1 MKKTFA
7 NIRTLA
13 AVLMTS
19 AALVACN
26 KEYNATAEQTPQV
39 YTLTIQAGMDSNAQ
53 TKALELDGT
62 KLVAKWAE
70 GDELTVQNLNTGAI
84 LGGTL
89 TASNVSADGKKC
101 TFSGTLTGT
110 ISPDDDLLL
119 FYHNMVSL
127 QNGTLA
133 SAAANDKANAMVK
146 VATVEAG
153 NITITGGT
161 ATFNTVTTIL
171 KLTLKDG
178 SSNALNAT
186 SLTISVDGVDF
197 FSASPTAATY
207 TANGNGVLYFVVP
220 PKDDL
225 ASQMSVAKVGDLS
238 EVATWETNL
247 ETYPV
252 TFTATV
258 GSDTYTA
265 TKSGYKLDR
274 GKYYATTLTMAK
286 ETPATDLSTISANYV
301 AQDGEVLTGTLANNV
316 KISIADGA
324 TVTLKDV
331 QINESGTW
339 TSGNYAGI
347 TCAGNAT
354 ITLEGTNTVKGFYE
368 DYPGIQ
374 VPVDKTLTIQGTG
387 SLNASSNGYGAG
399 IGGGYEIS
407 CGNIVIKGGTIN
419 ANGGGG
425 CSGIGIGTGDLT
437 CGTITISGGDITA
450 NGGTNGAGIGI
461 GGGGSGASSCGAITI
476 SGGTVKATGGNGG
489 AGIGS
494 GHYGGFG
501 SSSCGTIT
509 ISGGTVEATG
519 GSNAA
524 GIGSGHNDGAG
535 ASSCGTITITSGV
548 TSVTATK
555 GSGAPNSIGAGKG
568 SSEITVNIEDPSKVT
583 QN

>member
-13 AVLMTS
+13 AVLMAS

-26 KEYNATAEQTPQV
+26 KEYNATTEQTPQV
-39 YTLTIQAGMDSNAQ
+39 YTLAIQAGMDSNAQ

-70 GDELTVQNLNTGAI
+70 GDELTVQNLNTDAI

-119 FYHNMVSL
+119 FYHGTPSL

-133 SAAANDKANAMVK
+133 SAAANDRANATVK
-146 VATVEAG
+146 VATVDAG

-186 SLTISVDGVDF
+186 SLTISVDGFDF

-220 PKDDL
+220 SKKDL
-225 ASQMSVAKVGDLS
+225 AVQMSFYKVGDPS
-238 EVATWETNL
+238 AVATWETNL

-286 ETPATDLSTISANYV
+286 SPIDLSTLTADYE
-301 AQDGEVLTGTLANNV
+301 AKDGEVLTGTLANNV

-324 TVTLKDV
+324 TVT
-331 QINESGTW
+331 INNVTINGTNDSDYEW
-339 TSGNYAGI
+339 AGI
-347 TCAGNAT
+347 TCLGDAT
-354 ITLEGTNTVKGFYE
+354 IILSGTNTVKGFYE
-368 DYPGIQ
+368 NYPGIQ
-374 VPVDKTLTIQGTG
+374 AAAAGKTLIINGTG
-387 SLNASSNGYGAG
+387 SLTASSYGYGAG
-399 IGGGYEIS
+399 IGGKS
-407 CGNIVIKGGTIN
+407 AVACGNIEIKGGTIT
-419 ANGGGG
+419 AT
-425 CSGIGIGTGDLT
+425 SGDR
-437 CGTITISGGDITA
+437 
-450 NGGTNGAGIGI
+450 GAGIG
-461 GGGGSGASSCGAITI
+461 GGYNASCGNITI
-476 SGGTVKATGGNGG
+476 SGGTVTATGGQHG
-489 AGIGS
+489 AGIG
-494 GHYGGFG
+494 GGRRGG
-501 SSSCGTIT
+501 STGSCGNIL
-509 ISGGTVEATG
+509 ISGGTVTATG
-519 GSNAA
+519 GDYAA
-524 GIGSGHNDGAG
+524 GIGGGRGNTNSKL
-535 ASSCGTITITSGV
+535 SSCGTITITTGV
-548 TSVTATK
+548 TKVTATK
-555 GSGAPNSIGAGKG
+555 GDGAPNSIGAGYYG
-568 SSEITVNIEDPSKVT
+568 TCGTVTIEAGANVT

>member
-1 MKKTFA
+1 MKRTFA

-13 AVLMTS
+13 AVLMAS

-39 YTLTIQAGMDSNAQ
+39 YTIAIQAGMDSNAQ

-70 GDELTVQNLNTGAI
+70 GDELMVFNVNLGAP

-110 ISPDDDLLL
+110 ISPDDDLMF
-119 FYHNMVSL
+119 FYHETGSP
-127 QNGTLA
+127 QDGTLA
-133 SAAANDKANAMVK
+133 SAAANDKANATVK
-146 VATVEAG
+146 VATVDEG

-161 ATFNTVTTIL
+161 ATFKTVTTIL

-186 SLTISVDGVDF
+186 NLTISVDGVDF
-197 FSASPTAATY
+197 FSVSPTAATY

-220 PKDDL
+220 TKDDL
-225 ASQMSVAKVGDLS
+225 AFQMSVAKVGNPS
-238 EVATWETNL
+238 EAATWETYL

-265 TKSGYKLDR
+265 TKTGYELAA

-286 ETPATDLSTISANYV
+286 SPIDLSTLIADYE
-301 AQDGEVLTGTLANNV
+301 AKDGETLTGTLGSNV

-331 QINESGTW
+331 NINGSGTW
-339 TSGNYAGI
+339 TSGDYAGI
-347 TCAGNAT
+347 TCAGDAT
-354 ITLEGTNTVKGFYE
+354 ITLEGTNTVKGFAG
-368 DYPGIQ
+368 DYPGIF
-374 VPVDKTLTIQGTG
+374 VSSGKTLVINGTG
-387 SLNASSNGYGAG
+387 ELNASSNGSSDPDAGGAGIGGGNIMNCGNIEIQSGTVTATGNQYGAG
-399 IGGGYEIS
+399 IGGGQNAN
-407 CGNIVIKGGTIN
+407 CGN
-419 ANGGGG
+419 
-425 CSGIGIGTGDLT
+425 
-437 CGTITISGGDITA
+437 
-450 NGGTNGAGIGI
+450 
-461 GGGGSGASSCGAITI
+461 ITI
-476 SGGTVKATGGNGG
+476 SGGTVTATGGYRA
-489 AGIGS
+489 AGIGGGRRGAS
-494 GHYGGFG
+494 GTSKEYDSG
-501 SSSCGTIT
+501 SCGNIT
-509 ISGGTVEATG
+509 ISGGTITATG
-519 GSNAA
+519 GEDAA
-524 GIGSGHNDGAG
+524 GIGGGRGNNPNMN
-535 ASSCGTITITSGV
+535 SSCGTITITSGV

-555 GSGAPNSIGAGKG
+555 GGTDAPNSIGAGRLG
-568 SSEITVNIEDPSKVT
+568 ICGAVTIEDNSKVT

>member
-13 AVLMTS
+13 AVLMAS

-26 KEYNATAEQTPQV
+26 KEYNATTEKTPQV
-39 YTLTIQAGMDSNAQ
+39 YTLAIQAGMDSNAQ

-70 GDELTVQNLNTGAI
+70 GDELTVFNVNIGAP

-110 ISPDDDLLL
+110 ISPDDELML
-119 FYHNMVSL
+119 FYHNTVSL
-127 QNGTLA
+127 QDGTLA
-133 SAAANDKANAMVK
+133 SAAANDQANAMVK
-146 VATVEAG
+146 VATVDAG

-161 ATFNTVTTIL
+161 ATFNTVSTIL

-178 SSNALNAT
+178 SSNAINAT
-186 SLTISVDGVDF
+186 NLTISVDGVDF
-197 FSASPTAATY
+197 LSASPKAATY

-220 PKDDL
+220 SKKDL
-225 ASQMSVAKVGDLS
+225 AVQMSAVKVGDLS

-286 ETPATDLSTISANYV
+286 LPTDLSTISADYE
-301 AQDGEVLTGTLANNV
+301 AKDGEVLTGTLANNV

-331 QINESGTW
+331 DINGSGTW
-339 TSGNYAGI
+339 TSGDYAGI
-347 TCAGNAT
+347 TCAGDAT
-354 ITLEGTNTVKGFYE
+354 ITLEGTNTVKGFAG
-368 DYPGIQ
+368 DYPGIF
-374 VPVDKTLTIQGTG
+374 VSSGKTLVINGTG
-387 SLNASSNGYGAG
+387 ELNASSYDTGSGGAG
-399 IGGGYEIS
+399 IGGGDNMN
-407 CGNIVIKGGTIN
+407 CGNIEIQSGTVT
-419 ANGGGG
+419 A
-425 CSGIGIGTGDLT
+425 TG
-437 CGTITISGGDITA
+437 
-450 NGGTNGAGIGI
+450 NEHGAGIG
-461 GGGGSGASSCGAITI
+461 GGNNANCGNITI
-476 SGGTVKATGGNGG
+476 SGGTVTATGGYRA
-489 AGIGS
+489 AGIGGGRRGNS
-494 GHYGGFG
+494 GTKGGYDSG
-501 SSSCGTIT
+501 SCGNIT
-509 ISGGTVEATG
+509 ISGGTITATG
-519 GSNAA
+519 GEDAA
-524 GIGSGHNDGAG
+524 GIGGGRGNNNNYK
-535 ASSCGTITITSGV
+535 SSCGTITITSGV
-548 TSVTATK
+548 TEVTATK
-555 GSGAPNSIGAGKG
+555 GSGADNSIGAGKYG
-568 SSEITVNIEDPSKVT
+568 TCGTVTIEAGANVT